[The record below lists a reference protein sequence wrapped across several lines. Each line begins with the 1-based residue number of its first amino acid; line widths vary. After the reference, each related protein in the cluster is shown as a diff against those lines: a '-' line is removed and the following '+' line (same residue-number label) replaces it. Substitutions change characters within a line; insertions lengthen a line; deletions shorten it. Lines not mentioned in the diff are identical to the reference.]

1 MEVSECFHCL
11 AQCIKVD
18 ANKNSLL
25 PKIIN
30 VKSYTIMLKVT
41 HYLLILRPVEGLP
54 VGTRVIISAKFP
66 YSGASFPMNNS
77 KTGAS
82 E

>member
-1 MEVSECFHCL
+1 MNVFIVWHSAL
-11 AQCIKVD
+11 KLMLIK
-18 ANKNSLL
+18 NFLL

-30 VKSYTIMLKVT
+30 VKSYTITLKVT
-41 HYLLILRPVEGLP
+41 HYLLILRPVEWLP